1 MNSSS
6 NLTEL
11 PFAVFEN
18 LLMHKCVLL
27 YLGFWNRKLLKS
39 FAHWFGL
46 VVLARF
52 NLKLFQTISFKGR
65 FPGCMRNLFSTMF
78 CFSFNAMYLGRN
90 NGNISETKKRF
101 LSQRFLK
108 IRKVL
113 LDMRKGFLIMSNF
126 YLVEIPRESN
136 NIAIVKS

>member
-1 MNSSS
+1 MVCNCSD
-6 NLTEL
+6 E
-11 PFAVFEN
+11 FEQ
-18 LLMHKCVLL
+18 VD
-27 YLGFWNRKLLKS
+27 G
-39 FAHWFGL
+39 
-46 VVLARF
+46 
-52 NLKLFQTISFKGR
+52 GR
-65 FPGCMRNLFSTMF
+65 LINMRNLFSTMF

-126 YLVEIPRESN
+126 YLVEIRRESN
-136 NIAIVKS
+136 NIAIVRS

>member
-1 MNSSS
+1 
-6 NLTEL
+6 
-11 PFAVFEN
+11 
-18 LLMHKCVLL
+18 
-27 YLGFWNRKLLKS
+27 
-39 FAHWFGL
+39 
-46 VVLARF
+46 
-52 NLKLFQTISFKGR
+52 
-65 FPGCMRNLFSTMF
+65 MRNLFSTMF

-90 NGNISETKKRF
+90 NGNISETKK
-101 LSQRFLK
+101 RFLK